1 MFAATP
7 PPEELEEA
15 PEVDPPPPED
25 PFLRI
30 ADLLRFPWS
39 LFGDFTGRVGRPILG
54 KEMRS
59 EIVLVCILLAFKRKL
74 SQSKK
79 FQGAPDGT

>member
-59 EIVLVCILLAFKRKL
+59 EILLVCKPCRYV
-74 SQSKK
+74 QC
-79 FQGAPDGT
+79 